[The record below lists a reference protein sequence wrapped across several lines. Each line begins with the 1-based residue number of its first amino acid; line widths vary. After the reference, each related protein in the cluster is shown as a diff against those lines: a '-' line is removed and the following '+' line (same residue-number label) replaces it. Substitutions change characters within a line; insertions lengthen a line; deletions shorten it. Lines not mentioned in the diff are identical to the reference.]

1 MSAFARTPAARFAC
15 ALAALALLA
24 QGAPAAAQI
33 AFRAAS
39 SASVAGVSNIT
50 YGGHGSFTSRGNC
63 GSIIPSLPSGTAAG
77 DLLIAVVASGASPT
91 LSMPGWNLLFQQNP
105 VSNLTSAIYW
115 RIATGGDPST
125 ITQSGTC
132 NVLAARISRF
142 TGVDTQQPFMI
153 APLAASNWS
162 YQNADTVTTGT
173 ETTDYPGAMLVVTA
187 HSTDDDTFGA
197 LAGFSQAYSSRTA
210 TGNDV
215 AIALYYAAQAAPGT
229 AGPYTVTKNRGVD
242 PNHGTLFA
250 LRPAGL
256 KLTIPVPGGT
266 QANDV
271 MIASIALQP
280 CSATSGGACVT
291 SVNPPA
297 GWTLVRTIDQ
307 TTGTIPF
314 SNPLVYGNR
323 LFVYRRIAS
332 GAEPASYT
340 WTLGGALKPT
350 GAVGGITS
358 FSGVDTANP
367 IVAEAGQATFSS
379 FFHTAPSINTGT
391 VTNTMLV
398 STHAANASTLWNP
411 PSGMTERVD
420 IASQPPPNVTG
431 ISMEMNSEPR
441 AAAGPTGTRTA
452 SFASLSALPV
462 ADGATHMLA
471 LRPAP
476 ALLHHYAI
484 GALNTSVAT
493 CDYAEIT
500 ITAHDAAHTPVNAPA
515 GRILTLSTSTGTG
528 TWQPGLVSGSG
539 TWSPS
544 GVNNG
549 AATYVWPGGEASFT
563 VRLRHATVA
572 TLSVNLAD
580 NSGVTEHAAEDPAI
594 AFVDSAFRISNGA
607 NAPLAIGTQISGKPS
622 NAGAGAQA
630 LYLQAIR
637 TDTQTGACTSLF
649 PAGSEVAIEV
659 GAVCVNPATCTQ
671 PVTLSTS
678 ASSGNS
684 ASFVPNGGYPA
695 TINFRFTT
703 ANAEAPFS
711 FSYFDAGEIRLQ
723 FRRALPPPPT
733 GVYVQGMSNV
743 FVTRPFGL
751 AFRGASAAAPI
762 QHGTGPASPVLA
774 AAGDPFAMTIAAYRW
789 AAAEDD
795 GTGNPLPGAD
805 ITDNGV
811 TPNFAANVN
820 VSATANLPG
829 VSLGTIARGAG
840 CSGAATVPASAWSG
854 GAATLTDWCYTEAG
868 NVFLSANVASY
879 LAPGVQVSGNSG
891 LDGSGSAGG
900 YVGRFRPK
908 HFALDTS
915 AGNQPLLGNR
925 AASLPCASSFSYM
938 GEPMRLSFRL
948 LAQNAQGG
956 TTQNYTGAYAKLD
969 ASSTAA
975 FAFGAR
981 SGATGLTS
989 RLTSFYPGAAPVWTN
1004 GVLHVSILNPVHIA
1018 VARAT
1023 PDNPDGPYSALQLG
1037 IAPVDSDGVAM
1048 NTLDLDADVN
1058 GSNERKSL
1066 GVSTEVRFGRLRI
1079 ANAHG
1084 SELVPLALRL
1094 ETEYWNGT
1102 AFVTNTA
1109 DGCTA
1114 LLPTHFEM
1122 SAFSQNLAACE
1133 TAISSVGAFSSGRS
1147 TLVLAAPGSGN
1158 NGGVTLTAR
1167 LGPAGSGTTCT
1178 SVGGAP
1184 VPVSGANMLY
1194 LRGNWSGAGFGTDPS
1209 GRATFGLYRGPEEVI
1224 FIQEKF

>member
-1 MSAFARTPAARFAC
+1 MLPAA
-15 ALAALALLA
+15 
-24 QGAPAAAQI
+24 
-33 AFRAAS
+33 
-39 SASVAGVSNIT
+39 T
-50 YGGHGSFTSRGNC
+50 
-63 GSIIPSLPSGTAAG
+63 
-77 DLLIAVVASGASPT
+77 
-91 LSMPGWNLLFQQNP
+91 
-105 VSNLTSAIYW
+105 
-115 RIATGGDPST
+115 
-125 ITQSGTC
+125 
-132 NVLAARISRF
+132 
-142 TGVDTQQPFMI
+142 
-153 APLAASNWS
+153 
-162 YQNADTVTTGT
+162 
-173 ETTDYPGAMLVVTA
+173 
-187 HSTDDDTFGA
+187 
-197 LAGFSQAYSSRTA
+197 
-210 TGNDV
+210 
-215 AIALYYAAQAAPGT
+215 
-229 AGPYTVTKNRGVD
+229 
-242 PNHGTLFA
+242 
-250 LRPAGL
+250 
-256 KLTIPVPGGT
+256 
-266 QANDV
+266 
-271 MIASIALQP
+271 
-280 CSATSGGACVT
+280 
-291 SVNPPA
+291 
-297 GWTLVRTIDQ
+297 
-307 TTGTIPF
+307 
-314 SNPLVYGNR
+314 
-323 LFVYRRIAS
+323 
-332 GAEPASYT
+332 
-340 WTLGGALKPT
+340 
-350 GAVGGITS
+350 
-358 FSGVDTANP
+358 
-367 IVAEAGQATFSS
+367 
-379 FFHTAPSINTGT
+379 
-391 VTNTMLV
+391 
-398 STHAANASTLWNP
+398 
-411 PSGMTERVD
+411 
-420 IASQPPPNVTG
+420 
-431 ISMEMNSEPR
+431 
-441 AAAGPTGTRTA
+441 
-452 SFASLSALPV
+452 
-462 ADGATHMLA
+462 GATHMLA

-476 ALLHHYAI
+476 ALHHYAI

-703 ANAEAPFS
+703 ADAEAPFS
-711 FSYFDAGEIRLQ
+711 FSYLDAGEIRLQ